1 MTRLPFAA
9 IAACIALAALCGS
22 VASGSAHAQR
32 APASHV
38 RLAQHGVARYVV
50 RAGAADAVTR
60 HAADEIADYLSRIS
74 GASFDT

>member
-9 IAACIALAALCGS
+9 IAACIAMAALCGS
-22 VASGSAHAQR
+22 ARAQR

-50 RAGAADAVTR
+50 RACAADAVTR
-60 HAADEIADYLSRIS
+60 QAADEI
-74 GASFDT
+74 